1 MAKFKGGNLDLK
13 TGQQIDFADIY
24 NIVTLGYDGTDLVV
38 SVALKGEQAT
48 KPTHLVRFDQLTT
61 ASGYLQDQIDS
72 ITISGVG
79 TFVSLNDTPTT
90 YSGALDNKFVFVNND
105 GSGLSFRY
113 VSDYPYYSSY
123 TYSGNRVIQEDIYT
137 DSGMSQQISS
147 TVINRDFLGRVTST
161 VKTVYDL
168 DTGTAIVGTV
178 TTTFQRVLGRVV
190 SETVTR
196 T

>member
-24 NIVTLGYDGTDLVV
+24 NVVTLGYDGTDLVV

-79 TFVSLNDTPTT
+79 TFIALNDTPTT

-113 VSDYPYYSSY
+113 VDDYPYYAFY
-123 TYSGNRVIQEDIYT
+123 TYAGSNVIQEDIYT
-137 DSGMSQQISS
+137 DNTMTQQISS
-147 TVINRDFLGRVTST
+147 TVVNRDFLGRITST

-168 DTGTAIVGTV
+168 DTGTVVVGTV
-178 TTTFQRVLGRVV
+178 TSSYQRVFGRVI

>member
-24 NIVTLGYDGTDLVV
+24 NVVTLGYDGTDLVV

-79 TFVSLNDTPTT
+79 TFVALYDTPTT
-90 YSGALDNKFVFVNND
+90 YSGATDNKYVFVKND
-105 GSGLSFRY
+105 GTGLSFRY
-113 VSDYPYYSSY
+113 VDDYPYYAFY
-123 TYSGNRVIQEDIYT
+123 TYSGNKVIQEDIYT
-137 DSGMSQQISS
+137 DSGMGQQISS
-147 TVINRDFLGRVTST
+147 TVINRTGNKVNST
-161 VKTVYDL
+161 VKTIYDL
-168 DTGTAIVGTV
+168 DTGTSVVGTV
-178 TTTFQRVLGRVV
+178 TTTFQYSGNKVI